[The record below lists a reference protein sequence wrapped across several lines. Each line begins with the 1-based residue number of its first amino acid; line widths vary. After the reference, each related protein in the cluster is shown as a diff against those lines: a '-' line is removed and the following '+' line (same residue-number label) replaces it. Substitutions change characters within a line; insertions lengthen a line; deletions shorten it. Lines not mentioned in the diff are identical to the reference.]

1 MSRPPAFGHPYGA
14 GFCAKVGLYSLSV
27 LGLLGEGEPSLDPA
41 LVEDPIWDLPDIGK
55 GGGCSVS
62 DKCLFQSFNPP
73 LRPKRA
79 ANLCLHTHEKSPA
92 THVLTPRPTIA
103 AHHSC
108 ATLCSAFEPCLPMV
122 GQPLDKPPP
131 RAPLRPPPIATFAGS
146 VWLLPFLCHHQLGF

>member
-92 THVLTPRPTIA
+92 THVLAPP

-108 ATLCSAFEPCLPMV
+108 ASQLCNPLLGIRTLSSHGGPAF
-122 GQPLDKPPP
+122 G
-131 RAPLRPPPIATFAGS
+131 
-146 VWLLPFLCHHQLGF
+146 